1 VSSAGSTPE
10 SPTAILRQIQVDTR
24 MTVTIL
30 QQIYS
35 ALLYM
40 NKRGD
45 RVAGEILNVLAEAQE
60 EPEP

>member
-1 VSSAGSTPE
+1 MSSAGSTPE